1 MPKRA
6 AVVDSRL
13 SAVRAPMALQF
24 SAAILAVRGR
34 FLSVFLSTKPS
45 PAGGSLDGGNRC
57 VAENDLCRL
66 IRHIPRAYKNIFSA
80 SMSINALQF
89 DRFGAKLWIDHANWL
104 MRRSPAV
111 ALQLFRT
118 KSPDHLI
125 AEAAAPER
133 QMKRT
138 LTAFDLTCIG
148 IGAVIGTG
156 IFALIGTAIAGQ
168 TFPTRLETPVL
179 NFIQAWLSGADVV
192 LGRAGAGPAVAVSLF
207 VAALA
212 CGFAALCYAE
222 LASMIPV
229 SGSAYTYSYATLGEI
244 VAWIIG
250 WDLILEYA
258 VGNMAVA
265 VGWSGYFVKLCGSLF
280 GLKFPLW
287 AVTDY
292 RTAGDLV
299 KNGSDAL
306 KDFSSTTLPV
316 IAGHPIALNF
326 PALLIVA
333 MVTALL
339 IYGIRES
346 AKTNTWI
353 VITKVAVV
361 IFFISFGAFMV
372 HPTNWHPYV
381 PNGFTGVM
389 SGAAIIF
396 FAFIGFDAVS
406 TTAEETKNPRR
417 DMPIGI
423 IASLIICTLLYVLM
437 GTVLTGIKR
446 YSVYLG
452 DPAAAA
458 TAFASQPWAEALVS
472 AGALAGM
479 TSVLLV
485 FQLGQPRIFMAMAR
499 DGLLPQYF
507 AKIHPR
513 FRTPYVTTIWTGVVV
528 GGVAMLADIGS
539 LSDLTNIGTLFAFI
553 LVCVGVVVLRRTDA
567 GRPRPFRVP
576 LVPLFPIVG
585 VIFCFVLMLS
595 LPVLTWIRFVV
606 WLVIGLLIY
615 FLYSVRH
622 SKLRRGIDVGPT
634 EDIPPPLVKT

>member
-1 MPKRA
+1 
-6 AVVDSRL
+6 
-13 SAVRAPMALQF
+13 
-24 SAAILAVRGR
+24 
-34 FLSVFLSTKPS
+34 
-45 PAGGSLDGGNRC
+45 
-57 VAENDLCRL
+57 
-66 IRHIPRAYKNIFSA
+66 
-80 SMSINALQF
+80 
-89 DRFGAKLWIDHANWL
+89 
-104 MRRSPAV
+104 MRRSRPV
-111 ALQLFRT
+111 GSQLFKT
-118 KSPDHLI
+118 KSPEHLM

-138 LTAFDLTCIG
+138 LNAFDLTCIG

-168 TFPTRLETPVL
+168 TFPTRIETPVL
-179 NFIQAWLSGADVV
+179 NFIQAWVSGGDVV
-192 LGRAGAGPAVAVSLF
+192 LGRSGAGPAVAISLF
-207 VAALA
+207 VAAIA

-244 VAWIIG
+244 VAWVIG

-287 AVTDY
+287 LVSDY
-292 RTAGDLV
+292 RTASSLLSTG
-299 KNGSDAL
+299 GDAL
-306 KDFSSTTLPV
+306 NDFSSTTLPV
-316 IAGHPIALNF
+316 IAGHPIAVDL

-333 MVTALL
+333 AVTVLL

-346 AKTNTWI
+346 ARTNTTI
-353 VITKVAVV
+353 VIIKVAVV
-361 IFFISFGAFMV
+361 VFVIAFGAFLV
-372 HPTNWHPYV
+372 HPTNWHPFL
-381 PNGFTGVM
+381 PNGFGGMM
-389 SGAAIIF
+389 SGAAIVF

-406 TTAEETKNPRR
+406 TTAEETKNPQR

-437 GTVLTGIKR
+437 AAVLTGMRKYTI
-446 YSVYLG
+446 YFG
-452 DPAAAA
+452 DSAAVA
-458 TAFASQPWAEALVS
+458 TAFTGRPWAQALIS
-472 AGALAGM
+472 AGALAGL

-507 AKIHPR
+507 ARIHPR
-513 FRTPYVTTIWTGVVV
+513 FRTPHITTTWTGVAV
-528 GGVAMLADIGS
+528 GVVAMLTDIGS
-539 LSDLTNIGTLFAFI
+539 LADLTNIGTLFAFI
-553 LVCVGVVVLRRTDA
+553 LVCLGVIILRRKETN
-567 GRPRPFRVP
+567 RPRPFRVP
-576 LVPLFPIVG
+576 LVPLFPLLG
-585 VIFCFVLMLS
+585 VFLCVVLMLS
-595 LPVLTWIRFVV
+595 LPLETWGRFFI
-606 WLVIGLLIY
+606 WLIIGLSIY

-634 EDIPPPLVKT
+634 EDIPPPLIKT